1 MNIYQYELS
10 NLVDKG
16 FNTKSLQMESLLNF
30 MSKLGYFYI
39 NGLDR
44 VTTTLAS
51 DNRKCIR
58 RFTKVTDTVEHSPK
72 FMSFDNCVTLH
83 DRCVV
88 SSLKS
93 DFEIL
98 GVPLLPYTFTVDT
111 TTMRSAISQKL
122 VKEVKLQRK
131 KGGQII
137 VQSNF
142 VKLVN
147 HE

>member
-30 MSKLGYFYI
+30 MVQLGFRY
-39 NGLDR
+39 
-44 VTTTLAS
+44 T
-51 DNRKCIR
+51 RKTESR
-58 RFTKVTDTVEHSPK
+58 RNTDKGSGRFTRHSGKK
-72 FMSFDNCVTLH
+72 FISFNDAVILH
-83 DRCVV
+83 NNT
-88 SSLKS
+88 SS
-93 DFEIL
+93 IC
-98 GVPLLPYTFTVDT
+98 
-111 TTMRSAISQKL
+111 KL
-122 VKEVKLQRK
+122 VKQVKLQRK

-147 HE
+147 NE